1 MATGYD
7 ILDDLTEEI
16 VPRTDLI
23 ALRDEITGL
32 LDTARQ
38 KVMLW
43 EDELE
48 YLAEAVEAGDAAAL
62 EQLAD
67 FHKIHE

>member
-16 VPRTDLI
+16 VPRADLI